1 MVQGYEKRRHPRT
14 EISAVAVLVASARGG
29 YLTNAQDISGGGAR
43 LSLPLP
49 WNASIQAPFRL
60 FFIFDEDTVVDV
72 RAIWRFSSMPVSRR
86 KSISCCT
93 KRASSCNPPDRC
105 SNGLDASDNGGQKAP
120 LKPAASAETSSKQP
134 PPSGRKRPDG
144 SSAGSRPDS

>member
-1 MVQGYEKRRHPRT
+1 MESVMVQGYEKRRHPRT

-72 RAIWRFSSMPVSRR
+72 RATLVRAGDDHLAFQFDAGQPAEIDQLLYETRFIV
-86 KSISCCT
+86 
-93 KRASSCNPPDRC
+93 
-105 SNGLDASDNGGQKAP
+105 Q
-120 LKPAASAETSSKQP
+120 PA
-134 PPSGRKRPDG
+134 
-144 SSAGSRPDS
+144 